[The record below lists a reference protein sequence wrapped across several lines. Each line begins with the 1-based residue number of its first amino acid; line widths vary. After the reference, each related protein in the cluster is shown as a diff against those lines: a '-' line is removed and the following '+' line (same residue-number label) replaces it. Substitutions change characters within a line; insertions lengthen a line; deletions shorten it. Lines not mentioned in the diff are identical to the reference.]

1 MGKKEVVMARFDH
14 RRQVTQYK
22 EDYVSVGK
30 WIRSFILLLI
40 PGINVIAYLVWLFGG
55 GKNNSRTNFIRASL
69 LFTVLTAVALVII
82 RFMAEMTPMEV
93 IINIRDWFID
103 IVPFL

>member
-1 MGKKEVVMARFDH
+1 MPRYQH
-14 RRQVTQYK
+14 RRPVTEYK
-22 EDYVSVGK
+22 EDFMSTGK

-40 PGINVIAYLVWLFGG
+40 PGINIIAFLVWLFGG

-69 LFTVLTAVALVII
+69 LFSVIITVALVIVYFVASMSPVDVLI
-82 RFMAEMTPMEV
+82 Y
-93 IINIRDWFID
+93 IKDWFID